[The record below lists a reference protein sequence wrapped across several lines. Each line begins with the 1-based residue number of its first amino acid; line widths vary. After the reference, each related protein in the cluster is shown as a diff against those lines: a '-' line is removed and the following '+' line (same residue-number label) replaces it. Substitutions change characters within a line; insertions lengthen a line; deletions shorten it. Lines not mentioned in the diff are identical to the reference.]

1 MKKLYS
7 TDNETLAYWV
17 IAGWLAA
24 ISVVA
29 AIAV

>member
-1 MKKLYS
+1 MKKIYPTS
-7 TDNETLAYWV
+7 SEAIAYWV

-29 AIAV
+29 AIAI